1 MLLSMTTT
9 TVVVTN
15 EFAAWYR
22 DLPEEQWEAVNFSV
36 ALLEE
41 RGVALQPPHSAGIP
55 GAEHG
60 IRELRIQ
67 SYRFPIRIYYAFNPA
82 RQAVLILG
90 GNKKGEHDESKW
102 TLRMVRRAEV
112 IFATYLSERGWER
125 DPG

>member
-1 MLLSMTTT
+1 MTT
-9 TVVVTN
+9 TVVVTTDD
-15 EFAAWYR
+15 FAAWYR
-22 DLPEEQWEAVNFSV
+22 SLPEAQWEAVNFSV

-55 GAEHG
+55 GARYG

-67 SYRFPIRIYYAFNPA
+67 SYTYPIRIYYAFNPA
-82 RQAVLILG
+82 RQAVLIIG

-102 TLRMVRRAEV
+102 TAKMVRRAEAL
-112 IFATYLSERGWER
+112 FTTYLAERGWER